1 MSGPV
6 RVTKKILK
14 DIDWRAFDELRHRI
28 NAGKH
33 AVRVGVPSAA
43 AESDG
48 TPVAMIAAVHEFGS
62 PSQGIPE
69 RPFLRTAMQE
79 NAKKYV
85 ALNRRNLVE
94 VLNKRMTVEQ
104 ALGQLGEMAKGHV
117 QKKLGYGPFAPL
129 DPKTI
134 AARQRA
140 RGSDYNS
147 ALRRKA
153 VAEPTTEQGKKH
165 RARTGGAIDRPLID
179 SGQLIQS
186 ITWEIE

>member
-1 MSGPV
+1 MGNPV

-33 AVRVGVPSAA
+33 AVRVGVPGGV
-43 AESDG
+43 AETDG

-69 RPFLRTAMQE
+69 RPFLRVAMQR

-85 ALNRRNLVE
+85 RLNRINLAKM
-94 VLNKRMTVEQ
+94 LRGQMTVEQ
-104 ALGQLGEMAKGHV
+104 ALSQLGDMAKGDV
-117 QKKLGYGPFAPL
+117 QTEIWHGDFKPL

-134 AARQRA
+134 AARRRA
-140 RGSDYNS
+140 RSNGYNK
-147 ALRRKA
+147 ALQRE
-153 VAEPTTEQGKKH
+153 VAKKQ
-165 RARTGGAIDRPLID
+165 AAGGAAGPIDRPLID
-179 SGQLIQS
+179 SGQLRQS

>member
-1 MSGPV
+1 MGNPV

-33 AVRVGVPSAA
+33 AVRVGVPSGA
-43 AESDG
+43 AEADG

-85 ALNRRNLVE
+85 ALNRRNL
-94 VLNKRMTVEQ
+94 LAILRRQMTVEQ
-104 ALGQLGEMAKGHV
+104 ALGQLGEMAKGDV
-117 QKKLGYGPFAPL
+117 QAKLRDGDFKAL

-134 AARQRA
+134 AARRRA
-140 RGSDYNS
+140 RSNGYNK
-147 ALRRKA
+147 ALQSKMA
-153 VAEPTTEQGKKH
+153 KKQ
-165 RARTGGAIDRPLID
+165 AAGNAAGPIDRPLID
-179 SGQLIQS
+179 SGQLRQS